1 MKPVTIIAAVAH
13 NRVIGCQGSI
23 PWFIPEDLNHFRDKT
38 MGNTVIM
45 GRKTWESLPA
55 RMRPLPGRTN
65 IVVSRD
71 PEYIAAGATT
81 TNDLHLAIRLATNL
95 DGDVF
100 IIGGAQLYEQ
110 ALPLVTKMILTEI
123 DYDYVGDTYFPTFD
137 KADWLVT
144 ECLRRDWY
152 TFVTYERN
160 GHEHTF
166 SP

>member
-45 GRKTWESLPA
+45 GRKTWESLPYSV
-55 RMRPLPGRTN
+55 RPLPGRQN
-65 IVVSRD
+65 IVVSSD
-71 PEYIAAGATT
+71 QTYEAVGAITAGSLT
-81 TNDLHLAIRLATNL
+81 LAIQLASV
-95 DGDVF
+95 GEVF

>member
-1 MKPVTIIAAVAH
+1 MKPVTIIAAVAR
-13 NRVIGCQGSI
+13 NGVIGYQGSI
-23 PWFIPEDLNHFRDKT
+23 PWFLPEDLRHFKART
-38 MGNTVIM
+38 EGHSVIM
-45 GRKTWESLPA
+45 GRKTWESLPCSV
-55 RMRPLPGRTN
+55 RPLPGRQN
-65 IVVSRD
+65 IVVSSD
-71 PEYIAAGATT
+71 QTYEAVGAITAGSLT
-81 TNDLHLAIRLATNL
+81 LATQL
-95 DGDVF
+95 ASVGEVF
-100 IIGGAQLYEQ
+100 IIGGATLYWQ
-110 ALPLVTKMILTEI
+110 ALPMATKMILTEI